1 MTDPYRRSAWFRDAR
16 FGMFIHWGA
25 YAVPARGEWVRS
37 VERIPVDDYQP
48 FIDQFLPT
56 DFDPDAWAQ
65 AAADAGM
72 KYAILTAKHHDG
84 FCLFDSKLTDYTT
97 MHNGLGRDVV
107 AEFLTAFRA
116 RGIKVGLYY
125 SLLDWHHPDYPTFG
139 DAFHPMRDAAAF
151 ATHTPNLPRYL
162 DYMHAQVEELCT
174 GYGELDLLW
183 FDFSYD
189 QMRSEAWGAQ
199 SLIEMVRK
207 HQPDVLIDN
216 RLETSGEGFGS
227 LVTAEPTPWS
237 GDFVSPEQLI
247 PDEGI
252 LDTAGRAVPWEACVT
267 LNNNWG
273 FNARDDLWK
282 SPQTL
287 IRKLVECTSKGGNL
301 LLNVG
306 PDAEG
311 RIPDESLG
319 ALAAI
324 GRWMRDNGES
334 IYSATAASIAKPSW
348 GYYTRAGERL
358 FAHVFEQPIGPLA
371 LSGID
376 GERLREIRLL
386 SEGSPLERTDS
397 WITEAYPDT
406 AFVSFG
412 GVAHFTYPLPDAIDT
427 VLELSFAEA
436 AGPAEPA
443 ETEASSRTITA

>member
-1 MTDPYRRSAWFRDAR
+1 MTDPYPRSAWFRDSR

-25 YAVPARGEWVRS
+25 YAIPARGEWVRS
-37 VERIPVDDYQP
+37 AERMSVADYQP
-48 FIDQFLPT
+48 YVDDFQPSA
-56 DFDPDAWAQ
+56 FDPEAWAQ

-84 FCLFDSKLTDYTT
+84 FCLFDSALTDYST
-97 MHNGLGRDVV
+97 MHNGFGRDVV
-107 AEFLTAFRA
+107 AEFLAAFRA
-116 RGIKVGLYY
+116 KGIRVGLYY
-125 SLLDWHHPDYPTFG
+125 SLLDWHHSDYPTFG
-139 DAFHPMRDAAAF
+139 DTFHPMRDEQSF
-151 ATHTPNLPRYL
+151 ADHEPNLPRYL
-162 DYMHAQVEELCT
+162 EYMHAQVEELCT
-174 GYGELDLLW
+174 NYGELDLLW

-189 QMRSEAWGAQ
+189 QMRSEAWGAE
-199 SLIEMVRK
+199 SLIEMVRR
-207 HQPDVLIDN
+207 HQPNVLIDN

-227 LVTAEPTPWS
+227 LVTQHPSFWS

-252 LDTAGRAVPWEACVT
+252 LDFAGRPVPWEACVT

-273 FNARDDLWK
+273 YNSTDQLWK

-311 RIPDESLG
+311 RIPTASLDV
-319 ALAAI
+319 LAEI
-324 GRWMRDNGES
+324 GRWMRENGDS
-334 IYSATAASIAKPSW
+334 IYSASSAGLPKPSW
-348 GYYTRAGERL
+348 GYYTRSGDRL
-358 FAHVFEQPIGPLA
+358 YAHVFEQPIGPLA

-376 GERLREIRLL
+376 TALLRRIRVLRDG
-386 SEGSPLERTDS
+386 SELAVADS

-412 GVAHFTYPLPDAIDT
+412 EVPHFSYPLPDPTDT
-427 VLELSFAEA
+427 VLELTLDEA
-436 AGPAEPA
+436 RMMSA
-443 ETEASSRTITA
+443 